1 MQTIDAKSLPRLG
14 ELLWAYRR
22 ALDRLEFCLAI
33 QLRLSAD
40 GDNRWGG
47 HVADLVAEVAERIGL
62 LDLERDVILGDDLL
76 RLRDIITRV
85 PEPWPAIFTDH
96 EQELQAVTERIQRLM
111 ARHEIALDEH
121 RASLQRLTD
130 LVSPTPATQ
139 TYDQRG
145 RTHTSID
152 RSAVLFDGRA

>member
-22 ALDRLEFCLAI
+22 ALDRLEFCLEI
-33 QLRLSAD
+33 QLRIANE

-62 LDLERDVILGDDLL
+62 LDLERDVILGDEPT
-76 RLRDIITRV
+76 RLRDIISRV

-96 EQELQAVTERIQRLM
+96 EQELQAVTARIQRLM
-111 ARHEIALDEH
+111 ARHEIALDEQ
-121 RASLQRLTD
+121 RAGLQRLTD
-130 LVSPTPATQ
+130 LVSPTQSTQ

-145 RTHTSID
+145 RTRSSVD
-152 RSAVLFDGRA
+152 RNAVLFDGRA

>member
-40 GDNRWGG
+40 GDSRWGG

-62 LDLERDVILGDDLL
+62 IDLERDVILGDELL

-85 PEPWPAIFTDH
+85 PEPWSAIFTDH

-130 LVSPTPATQ
+130 LVSPTPSTQ

-145 RTHTSID
+145 RTQTSID